1 MNQNLKS
8 SILLIGLLGISFFSF
23 RFISS
28 SFNQENEQLIS
39 ETILTSTT
47 IKEEMN
53 NTVEKKSTE
62 INSKEFKPTKIS
74 FDEFVNSELGMI
86 DDDCNKFGS
95 WFSLT
100 EKCLAEWLLVLN
112 NIDMKSSDYADH
124 YEYTL
129 NYFMSNYQNLNS
141 NDLDYILESLTIES
155 KLVTWN
161 EKLLEVR
168 EVFNIKNN
176 QRNNTTAIFLSDA
189 SINNSKN
196 IGTSELSS
204 GCIDE
209 SIENDIQESEWVEP
223 ENVNLKDE
231 EKFNF
236 AIKIEPSLGIDL
248 ICIENL
254 LYLTLNNDLGWSNVT
269 EKSFQLTNAEDSDY
283 VYIFASP
290 DKTDELC
297 APLETNNIYSCR
309 NENNIVINFFR
320 WKDGA
325 VDFKKDMEMYRIY
338 LINHETGHI
347 LGWGHVDCPKEGAI
361 APVMMQQ
368 SKGTNGCV
376 PYGWPVYETVKSK
389 FDR

>member
-8 SILLIGLLGISFFSF
+8 SVLLIGLLGISFFAF
-23 RFISS
+23 RFINS
-28 SFNQENEQLIS
+28 SFDQENEQLIS
-39 ETILTSTT
+39 ETISTSTT

-53 NTVEKKSTE
+53 STNEAKSPE
-62 INSKEFKPTKIS
+62 INSKVFKPTKIS

-100 EKCLAEWLLVLN
+100 EKCLAQWLLVLN

-141 NDLDYILESLTIES
+141 SDLDYILESLTIES

-176 QRNNTTAIFLSDA
+176 QRNNTTAIFLSGTA
-189 SINNSKN
+189 LNNSKN
-196 IGTSELSS
+196 IGTSELRS

-209 SIENDIQESEWVEP
+209 SIENDIQELEWVEP
-223 ENVNLKDE
+223 ENVNSKDE
-231 EKFNF
+231 EKFNY
-236 AIKIEPSLGIDL
+236 AIKIEPSLGIDP
-248 ICIENL
+248 ICIKNL

-297 APLETNNIYSCR
+297 APIETNNIYSCR
-309 NENNIVINFFR
+309 KENNIVFNFFR

-347 LGWGHVDCPKEGAI
+347 LGWGHVDCPKEGAV

-368 SKGTNGCV
+368 SKGTDGCV
-376 PYGWPVYETVKSK
+376 PYGWPVYENVKSK